1 MLTYNFST
9 APLFQ
14 NLKGKDPLT
23 VLCHHRSQVNTVKW
37 LRKPD
42 GTCTEL
48 ISGSADKTA
57 AIWSLVDGIWKVTN
71 SLAGHTDGVTCIH
84 GIYNRD
90 ELFVYTGSI
99 DSTVR
104 VWERSNG
111 NYVIIL
117 NVNEN

>member
-23 VLCHHRSQVNTVKW
+23 VLCHHPSQVNTVKW